1 MSNTAG
7 ELGRCDSLR
16 KTWQLV
22 SFWGLPAVVATIAIV
37 LSNRRPA
44 LFLAAGAALAVMG
57 GACLVNATRCRR
69 LHCYITGPHFLLLA
83 VGALLAYVFDQNGE
97 HLSRLWLLLALGAA
111 PLLIWLPERLAGR
124 KYLSAPVCGE
134 GRECRR

>member
-16 KTWQLV
+16 KTWQVV

-37 LSNRRPA
+37 LSDRRPA
-44 LFLAAGAALAVMG
+44 LFLAVGATLAVMG
-57 GACLVNATRCRR
+57 GACLVNAARCRR
-69 LHCYITGPHFLLLA
+69 LHCYITGPYFLMLA
-83 VGALLAYVFDQNGE
+83 LSALLAYAFDQNGE
-97 HLSRLWLLLALGAA
+97 HLSRLWLLLALATV

-134 GRECRR
+134 DRECR

>member
-7 ELGRCDSLR
+7 DLGGCDSLR
-16 KTWQLV
+16 KTWQV
-22 SFWGLPAVVATIAIV
+22 IGFWVLPAVAATIAIV
-37 LSNRRPA
+37 LSDRRPA
-44 LFLAAGAALAVMG
+44 LLLAAGPALAVMG
-57 GACLVNATRCRR
+57 GACLVNAARCRR
-69 LHCYITGPHFLLLA
+69 LHCYITGPYFLLLA
-83 VGALLAYVFDQNGE
+83 LGALLAYGADQNGE

-134 GRECRR
+134 DRECR